1 MITGSWYARPVPTHL
16 DYDRLR
22 YSDDRL
28 RYGGTLQAEGP
39 VYVPVPAPQPTQH
52 EVYQQQQSE

>member
-1 MITGSWYARPVPTHL
+1 VPTHL

-28 RYGGTLQAEGP
+28 RYGGVLQAEGP
-39 VYVPVPAPQPTQH
+39 VYVPAPQPTQP
-52 EVYQQQQSE
+52 EAYQQQEAVQ